1 MIYTNKIENPADA
14 NGWTRAYLD
23 SILVE
28 MRLLD
33 SCVPDTSCTIFGRK
47 FATPVMTAAFSHLDR
62 MHEGGMITMAQGAA
76 EAHALNWAG
85 MGSAEELEGILG
97 ACPETIKI
105 IKPYMD
111 RDLVREKLQ
120 HAYKAGAIAVGMDID
135 HSFNRK
141 GQHDVVLG
149 MEMAPVS
156 LDELKSFVAET
167 PLPIV
172 VTGVLSVQDAL
183 KCREAG
189 VSGILVSHHHGM
201 IPYGV
206 PPLMILPEIA
216 KAVGADMDV
225 FVDCHIDTGADTF
238 KALALGAK
246 AVCVGRAVLDDFGK
260 NGAEGVRAYI
270 NAMTDGLREMMAKTG
285 AADLASID
293 PGVLHTLV

>member
-1 MIYTNKIENPADA
+1 MIYTNKIANPADA
-14 NGWTRAYLD
+14 NEWTRAYLD

-62 MHEGGMITMAQGAA
+62 MHKGGMVTMAQGAA

-156 LDELKSFVAET
+156 LDELKSFAAET
-167 PLPIV
+167 PLPFV
-172 VTGVLSVQDAL
+172 VKGVLSVQDAL

-216 KAVGADMDV
+216 NAVGADMDI

-246 AVCVGRAVLDDFGK
+246 AVCVGRAALDDFSK
-260 NGAEGVRAYI
+260 TGAEGVRAYI
-270 NAMTDGLREMMAKTG
+270 DAMTDGLREMMAKTG
-285 AADLASID
+285 AVDLASID

>member
-1 MIYTNKIENPADA
+1 MIYTNKIANPADA
-14 NGWTRAYLD
+14 NEWTRAYLD

-62 MHEGGMITMAQGAA
+62 MHEGGMVTMAQGAA

-97 ACPETIKI
+97 ACPETVKI
-105 IKPYMD
+105 VKPYMD

-120 HAYKAGAIAVGMDID
+120 HAYKASAIAVGMDID

-156 LDELKSFVAET
+156 FEELKSFVAET
-167 PLPIV
+167 PLPFV
-172 VTGVLSVQDAL
+172 VKGVLSVQDAL

-216 KAVGADMDV
+216 QAVGADMDI

-260 NGAEGVRAYI
+260 SGAEGVRAYI
-270 NAMTDGLREMMAKTG
+270 EAMTEGLREMMAKTG